1 MATQNL
7 VAGVSATS
15 IRPAI
20 RRIHLNDLVDALRE
34 GYADF
39 RANPTH
45 LIFLGLVYPVMGLVF
60 GRMASG
66 SDSLPLLYPLIGGF
80 ALIGPLASVGLY
92 ELSRR
97 RERSLPVSVRNAF
110 DVFASPRILAIL
122 LLGLVFVAIFVAWLA
137 AAQVIYDTTMPA
149 GSATSISDMIR
160 NVLTT
165 AAGRDLI
172 VEGSGVGLLF
182 AIVALSI
189 GAVSFPLLVDRN
201 IGTWPV
207 DQALIAARTSV
218 AATLANP
225 VAIAAWGLIVAASLA
240 ISALTLLVGLAVL
253 MPILGHATWHLYRKL
268 VVT

>member
-15 IRPAI
+15 RRPAI

-165 AAGRDLI
+165 A
-172 VEGSGVGLLF
+172 
-182 AIVALSI
+182 IVALSI

>member
-1 MATQNL
+1 VATQNL

-15 IRPAI
+15 RRPAI

-165 AAGRDLI
+165 A
-172 VEGSGVGLLF
+172 
-182 AIVALSI
+182 IVALSI